1 MSEWEN
7 IESLENWAAWG
18 YLREELNWPVDKI
31 AYELNVNER
40 RLIEWVNARAASM
53 NKQAAGAKDKV
64 KKYRE
69 QIEKRFPKPEIN
81 DAGFPNIKV
90 NDVVKALLDGNSFA
104 ELAGQFKADPVK
116 FKLWYGQ
123 NLQLI
128 NELYRKAV
136 QGRPQTLT
144 ERA

>member
-1 MSEWEN
+1 MPDYSA
-7 IESLENWAAWG
+7 IESLENWVAWG

-69 QIEKRFPKPEIN
+69 QIEKRFPKPKIN
-81 DAGFPNIKV
+81 DTGFPNIKV
-90 NDVVKALLDGNSFA
+90 SDVVKALLDCHSFS
-104 ELAGQFKADPVK
+104 ELTEHLKVDPEK
-116 FKLWYGQ
+116 FRLWYGQ

-136 QGRPQTLT
+136 QSKPQPLT
-144 ERA
+144 EGV